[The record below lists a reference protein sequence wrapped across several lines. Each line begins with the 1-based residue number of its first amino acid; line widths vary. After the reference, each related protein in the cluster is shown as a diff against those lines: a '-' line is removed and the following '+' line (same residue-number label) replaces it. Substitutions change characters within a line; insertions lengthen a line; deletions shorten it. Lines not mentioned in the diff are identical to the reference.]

1 MCQGAA
7 GGDIANITNIGVV
20 CGLVM
25 GAPRRSG
32 KSDPL
37 VLESGSEWSAPLY
50 SCASVSKASIK
61 TVDFTYNG
69 TAGLASLK
77 VDDIRPKE
85 YKDDAAKP
93 LWGVEQPGM
102 LLRDIYPLWGLVA
115 DRYQARDD
123 LAVVRKEWLY
133 LPGSLAPWGLPVNPG
148 ENNPAA
154 SFHLLAFQTAY
165 TVDGSAYEMADY
177 SGRTNIAMY
186 SKWRDLSEFANT
198 TSHVINSIWTDV
210 VANTVMGSR
219 GWIQRN
225 AAGPQK
231 RADTTSPVTN
241 GLLKVPVKAY
251 RRKVRYHAVYGIPAF
266 IVLGAAAIIG
276 AAAFLMW
283 IVGYATPADVRRHLF
298 NTAVGRIM
306 ASFTYPGQAHPHAKT
321 RHWNELVGDK
331 EVSMAT
337 LIPQA
342 TEPHMVPLHE
352 NKSSNDMEYSLL
364 RHRAAPHPAPS
375 PSLHPPSEQWT
386 EYRPYSP
393 L

>member
-1 MCQGAA
+1 VA
-7 GGDIANITNIGVV
+7 
-20 CGLVM
+20 
-25 GAPRRSG
+25 
-32 KSDPL
+32 
-37 VLESGSEWSAPLY
+37 
-50 SCASVSKASIK
+50 KASIK
-61 TVDFTYNG
+61 TVDFRYNG

-102 LLRDIYPLWGLVA
+102 LLRDIAPLWGLVA
-115 DRYQARDD
+115 DRYQGRDD
-123 LAVVRKEWLY
+123 LAVVRKESLY
-133 LPGSLAPWGLPVNPG
+133 LPGYIPPFGLALNSG
-148 ENNPAA
+148 ENLPAA
-154 SFHLLAFQTAY
+154 SFHLHAFQAALEIG
-165 TVDGSAYEMADY
+165 GSTYDAADY

-186 SKWRDLSEFANT
+186 SKWKDLSKFANT
-198 TSHVINSIWTDV
+198 TSHIINSIWTDV
-210 VANTVMGSR
+210 AANIVMGSR

-231 RADTTSPVTN
+231 RSDTTSPGSN
-241 GLLKVPVKAY
+241 GVFTVPVKAY
-251 RRKVRYHAVYGIPAF
+251 RRKVRYRAVYGIPAF
-266 IVLGAAAIIG
+266 IVLGAAALIG
-276 AAAFLMW
+276 AAACLMW

-321 RHWNELVGDK
+321 RHWNDLVGDK

-342 TEPHMVPLHE
+342 TEPQMVPLHE
-352 NKSSNDMEYSLL
+352 NKSSNDMDSLL
-364 RHRAAPHPAPS
+364 RQRSAPYPVPS